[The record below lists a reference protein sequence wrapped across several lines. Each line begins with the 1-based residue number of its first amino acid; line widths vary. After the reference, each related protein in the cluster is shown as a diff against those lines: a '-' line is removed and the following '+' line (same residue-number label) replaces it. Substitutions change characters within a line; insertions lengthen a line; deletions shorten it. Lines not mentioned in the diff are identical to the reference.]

1 VINYDC
7 PEDPDT
13 YTHRIGRTGRAGA
26 TGVAVTF
33 VDWEDM
39 PRWRIID
46 KTLGLDMP
54 EPPETYHT
62 SAHLFADLGID
73 PAVSGTLP
81 TAGRTRAGLGA
92 EVEEDLG
99 GGRRPR
105 RGTAPAE
112 RPARAPRT
120 RTRRDGPDVATP
132 TAPAVESTEDGEAP
146 GRRARTRTRRR
157 TRTESTGTPVVEAVA
172 DVADS
177 AGTAS
182 AGTGEAGPTESRGSR
197 PRRRRR
203 RPSSAAS

>member
-1 VINYDC
+1 
-7 PEDPDT
+7 
-13 YTHRIGRTGRAGA
+13 
-26 TGVAVTF
+26 
-33 VDWEDM
+33 M

-81 TAGRTRAGLGA
+81 TADRTRVGLGA

-105 RGTAPAE
+105 RGAAPPVE
-112 RPARAPRT
+112 RQART
-120 RTRRDGPDVATP
+120 RTRRHGGSDEA
-132 TAPAVESTEDGEAP
+132 APASPPPASPTLGASSTEDGEST
-146 GRRARTRTRRR
+146 GRRARTRTRTRR
-157 TRTESTGTPVVEAVA
+157 PARVEVTGSPVVEVA
-172 DVADS
+172 ADPAAGVSRTDSGVAGS
-177 AGTAS
+177 AEKDRDPRNEDRERIGSSGNATA
-182 AGTGEAGPTESRGSR
+182 AEAGASR

-203 RPSSAAS
+203 RPNSAAS